1 MSITGL
7 NTREESEDSNL
18 RQAIYTDAHDIR
30 MNFADLQSKI
40 RKKIKN
46 HRELV
51 ASVLD
56 LKILTKDE
64 IERVKQAPN
73 TTEVFIIIQDCWT
86 FLDYDH
92 FTHIVKSV
100 CGEDEEK
107 LVEAYTEQL
116 KKFCRNIVD
125 DCPKHLLKGD
135 DSSSAKRD
143 KLFVELDLNAS
154 DVRVMD
160 FQKFKRHLAKI
171 LRCQVNKLLLFSI
184 EEGCVLVTYILLSS
198 IVFATELSL
207 TCDQLDALR
216 AESVISLKYNSSIIF
231 RDVQSE
237 GMTIL
242 ILQIIV

>member
-7 NTREESEDSNL
+7 NTCTRQGTRGESEDINL

-30 MNFADLQSKI
+30 MSFAALQRKI
-40 RKKIKN
+40 RKRIKN

-73 TTEVFIIIQDCWT
+73 TTEVFIIIQDYWT
-86 FLDYDH
+86 FLNYDH

-116 KKFCRNIVD
+116 KRFCREQN
-125 DCPKHLLKGD
+125 
-135 DSSSAKRD
+135 R
-143 KLFVELDLNAS
+143 
-154 DVRVMD
+154 
-160 FQKFKRHLAKI
+160 
-171 LRCQVNKLLLFSI
+171 
-184 EEGCVLVTYILLSS
+184 
-198 IVFATELSL
+198 
-207 TCDQLDALR
+207 
-216 AESVISLKYNSSIIF
+216 
-231 RDVQSE
+231 
-237 GMTIL
+237 
-242 ILQIIV
+242 